1 MWIETIIMPRE
12 ESESYSSVSP
22 QRDRRA
28 VLQAANAESCA
39 LRDAVVGFLGAHG
52 LLDAVKWM
60 SEPGFLPV
68 ITLHCTDYALEKLRE
83 AAEFV
88 VGCAAPIEVYH
99 PLVGAEPTMTPEAL
113 MPALSMLEP
122 RL

>member
-12 ESESYSSVSP
+12 ESESDFSVP
-22 QRDRRA
+22 GQRDRRA

-99 PLVGAEPTMTPEAL
+99 PLVGAQPQVSPEAL
-113 MPALSMLEP
+113 LPALSMLEP

>member
-12 ESESYSSVSP
+12 ESEPFPAAP
-22 QRDRRA
+22 QRDRRV
-28 VLQAANAESCA
+28 VLQAANAESRA
-39 LRDAVVGFLGAHG
+39 LRDAVLGYLGANG
-52 LLDAVKWM
+52 LLDAVRWM

-99 PLVGAEPTMTPEAL
+99 PLVGAEPTIAPEAL
-113 MPALSMLEP
+113 LPALTLLEP